1 MTLLRQWVLGVAGAA
16 VFCAVAQELTPKGRV
31 RSVQRLLCGVVMA
44 LALVRP
50 LLGLDLERYSISL
63 AEYRRDTAALA
74 SRAEEISDSL
84 SRTLIQ
90 EKCSA
95 YILDKAAQ
103 LGLELSS
110 AEVELRWSDE
120 GVWYPVAARLGGEY
134 DERLSRLIETELGI
148 GGGMQEWSGK

>member
-16 VFCAVAQELTPKGRV
+16 VFCAMAQELTPKGRV
-31 RSVQRLLCGVVMA
+31 KSVQRLLCGIVMA

-50 LLGLDLERYSISL
+50 LLELDFESYSISL
-63 AEYRRDTAALA
+63 AEYRRDTAEL
-74 SRAEEISDSL
+74 STRAEEISDSL

-90 EKCSA
+90 EKCAA

-103 LGLELSS
+103 LGLKVTS
-110 AEVELRWSDE
+110 AEVELHWSGE
-120 GVWYPVAARLGGEY
+120 GVWYPTAAEISGEY

-148 GGGMQEWSGK
+148 SRDRQKWSEK